1 MALNVRSIKNV
12 NPMKS
17 RYKFMNKR
25 ILVKVV
31 NIKRIRKK
39 RRTFH
44 RVIKKDPKL
53 KLNLTL
59 KM

>member
-1 MALNVRSIKNV
+1 
-12 NPMKS
+12 MKS

-39 RRTFH
+39 RRRIFH
-44 RVIKKDPKL
+44 KVIKKDPKL
-53 KLNLTL
+53 NLNLTL